1 MTKDAIYSAA
11 QHLFQAAQNGEQ
23 GALLPEDIMP
33 NDMTA
38 AYSVQDALQAFWI
51 EAGAGEIAGWKV
63 ALTSKVMQELV
74 GVFRKQWDQFTGKID
89 SLGKSLT
96 ALSNHYDDLKGPRLR
111 ALEKPMDKISDL
123 QLGQDDV
130 IQELDK

>member
-1 MTKDAIYSAA
+1 
-11 QHLFQAAQNGEQ
+11 
-23 GALLPEDIMP
+23 
-33 NDMTA
+33 
-38 AYSVQDALQAFWI
+38 
-51 EAGAGEIAGWKV
+51 
-63 ALTSKVMQELV
+63 MQELV

-96 ALSNHYDDLKGPRLR
+96 ALSNHYDDLKGTRLR